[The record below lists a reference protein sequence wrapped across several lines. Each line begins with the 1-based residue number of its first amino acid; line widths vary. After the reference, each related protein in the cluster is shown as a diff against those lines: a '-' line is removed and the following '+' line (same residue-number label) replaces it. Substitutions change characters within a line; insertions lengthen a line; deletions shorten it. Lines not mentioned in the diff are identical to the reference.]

1 LLLLVFACS
10 KRGPGD
16 RWLADTDL
24 IAHFPHATVRTET
37 SMIDFGTLEARRYLT
52 SGWSQDQLFPDQSP
66 FVWSIG
72 SRSTLRFELTTVRD
86 LPVRFRCRPAVE
98 KPRVDSLIVE
108 LNGGTVTSLALESR
122 LASYRLVLPADR
134 LLSGNNSLTFYYGWP
149 ASEGKEGQRVPTV
162 AWFSLELGSKRSR
175 PGKVTVDREQKSL
188 FLPYGSRV
196 DFPLALAAGAELRA
210 ESVELEGGTS
220 PRLTVNRLS
229 AAGQVELALFAPGE
243 PWETVSLGGENPDA
257 VLLSLRA
264 ESEEP
269 WRAGDGV
276 HLRAPTIWVPA
287 RETD

>member
-10 KRGPGD
+10 QRASED

-24 IAHFPHATVRTET
+24 IEHFPHATVRTET
-37 SMIDFGTLEARRYLT
+37 ALIDFGTLEARRYLT

-86 LPVRFRCRPAVE
+86 LPVRFRCRPAAE

-108 LNGGTVTSLALESR
+108 LNGETVTSLALETR

-134 LLSGNNSLTFYYGWP
+134 LLLGNNSLTFYYGWP
-149 ASEGKEGQRVPTV
+149 ATEGKESQRVPTV

-175 PGKVTVDREQKSL
+175 PGKVRVDQKRKSL

-196 DFPLALAAGAELRA
+196 DFPLALGAGAELRA

-220 PRLTVNRLS
+220 PRLAVHRLS
-229 AAGQVELALFAPGE
+229 ATGEVELAVFTPGE
-243 PWETVSLGGENPDA
+243 PWETVSLGGERPDA
-257 VLLSLRA
+257 VLLSFSA
-264 ESEEP
+264 ESQEP
-269 WRAGDGV
+269 WRAGEGV
-276 HLRAPTIWVPA
+276 RLRAPTIWVPD
-287 RETD
+287 RE